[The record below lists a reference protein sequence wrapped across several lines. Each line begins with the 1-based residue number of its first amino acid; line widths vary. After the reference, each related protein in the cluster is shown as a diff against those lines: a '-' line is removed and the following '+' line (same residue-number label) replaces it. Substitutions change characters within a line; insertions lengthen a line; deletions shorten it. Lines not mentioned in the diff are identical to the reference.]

1 MRVIIMSGIPGSGK
15 STWAEE
21 NCPGAVV
28 CSADS
33 YFVGLGRNFHPAKLP
48 DAHRACLQRF
58 IETLRDDYEN
68 NDGEDSDTV
77 VIVDNTNTTAVEMA
91 PYVAIASAYCV
102 TEIEIVEMDC
112 PVGLAAKRNIHNVPM
127 RTCLRMGDNLMSLE
141 IPRFWNV
148 KRTEVKTY

>member
-1 MRVIIMSGIPGSGK
+1 
-15 STWAEE
+15 
-21 NCPGAVV
+21 
-28 CSADS
+28 
-33 YFVGLGRNFHPAKLP
+33 
-48 DAHRACLQRF
+48 
-58 IETLRDDYEN
+58 LRDDYEN

-91 PYVAIASAYCV
+91 PYVAIANAYCV
-102 TEIEIVEMDC
+102 TGIEIVEMDC

-141 IPRFWNV
+141 IPHFWNV